1 MNLTN
6 WVYWAIGLVIGIA
19 VRALWNSTPTGT
31 PTATAPPSPSTP
43 EDAQILDQLKQTKLA
58 YLMASEMTRFKGGFL
73 ARVSHELRAPLNG
86 IIGTHQL
93 ILTGL
98 CDSPD
103 EEKEFLNQAS
113 ESALKLVRLMD
124 KILVVAKVEHG
135 TEEMKIEPVCL
146 AEVFDE
152 LEDLTFLL
160 FRDKNL
166 KLQILMPH
174 SEMNVLAD
182 RRRLSQALV
191 SLVDQSLQLMNE
203 GSVTVSASVN
213 SDQDTIDILIDTP
226 CPLVSWNEPIDF
238 LEHLPAPQLPINSS
252 FQLSPGMAL
261 LMSQILFELMGGK
274 LELISLPAVPQQE
287 AEMSRFKCLLPR
299 YTLSPKPDSPAGDCV
314 IPLL

>member
-6 WVYWAIGLVIGIA
+6 WVYWAVGLAIGMGVSS
-19 VRALWNSTPTGT
+19 LWKSTPTGT
-31 PTATAPPSPSTP
+31 PTATAPPPSATP
-43 EDAQILDQLKQTKLA
+43 DNCQILEQLKQTQLA
-58 YLMASEMTRFKGGFL
+58 YLMASDMTRFKGGFL

-103 EEKEFLNQAS
+103 EEKEFLTQAS

-146 AEVFDE
+146 AEIFDE

-160 FRDKNL
+160 FKDKNL
-166 KLQILMPH
+166 KLQILMPN
-174 SEMNVLAD
+174 SEMYVLAD
-182 RRRLSQALV
+182 RSRLSQVLV
-191 SLVDQSLQLMNE
+191 GLVDQSLQLMKE
-203 GSVTVSASVN
+203 GSVSVSASPS
-213 SDQDTIDILIDTP
+213 SDQNTIDILIDTP
-226 CPLVSWNEPIDF
+226 CPLASWNEPIDF
-238 LEHLPAPQLPINSS
+238 LEHLPAPQLPINPS

-261 LMSQILFELMGGK
+261 LMSQILSELMGGK
-274 LELISLPAVPQQE
+274 LELMSMPAVSQEE
-287 AEMSRFKCLLPR
+287 AEISRFKCSLPR
-299 YTLSPKPDSPAGDCV
+299 YSL
-314 IPLL
+314 